1 MVLRKL
7 GLKEDNMQYFS
18 FDSVLIGKKTKNTL
32 CEKVI
37 DWLLNHFIPMLILH

>member
-1 MVLRKL
+1 
-7 GLKEDNMQYFS
+7 MQYFS

-37 DWLLNHFIPMLILH
+37 ELVIKPFYTDG

>member
-1 MVLRKL
+1 
-7 GLKEDNMQYFS
+7 MQYFS

-37 DWLLNHFIPMLILH
+37 KPFYTNG

>member
-7 GLKEDNMQYFS
+7 GLKKEDYMQYFS

-32 CEKVI
+32 WEK
-37 DWLLNHFIPMLILH
+37 